1 MTQDEKKAIVRYWTT
16 EYAEILK
23 HDRWYGRLTFGHDYM
38 GGGVLYTR
46 SVKVQ
51 EDVIESAYKIVLG
64 RVVATIGNIESRKR

>member
-1 MTQDEKKAIVRYWTT
+1 MTQNEKKAIVRNWTT

-23 HDRWYGRLTFGHDYM
+23 HNRWYGRLTFGHDYM
-38 GGGVLYTR
+38 GGGVLYTK

-64 RVVATIGNIESRKR
+64 RVLTTVDNIESGR